1 MWSQVETMSLLAYNS
16 LPSPDGRFELGDV
29 IGTGVCAKVYRALDT
44 DNNGRTVAIKIQ
56 RYEKDLITHINE
68 EYRVLR
74 DYSSHPNLPDFYGVY
89 RKRGGD
95 IDEIWFVLE
104 FCEGGPVIDI
114 IRSLQTI
121 NKRINEDH
129 IAFILRETAKAI
141 LHLHENNIIHRDV
154 RGSNILMT
162 REGEIK
168 LCDFGLS
175 RETKTTKGKRA
186 TCIGS
191 SRLKKFNEL

>member
-1 MWSQVETMSLLAYNS
+1 MSLLAYNS
-16 LPSPDGRFELGDV
+16 LPSPDGRFELGEL
-29 IGTGVCAKVYRALDT
+29 IGTGVCSKVYKALDT
-44 DNNGRTVAIKIQ
+44 DNNGRSVAVKIQ
-56 RYEKDLITHINE
+56 RYEKDLITFINE

-74 DYSSHPNLPDFYGVY
+74 DFSNHPNLPQFYGVY
-89 RKRGGD
+89 RKKRDD

-104 FCEGGPVIDI
+104 YCEAGPVIDI

-121 NKRINEDH
+121 NKRVSEEQL
-129 IAFILRETAKAI
+129 AYILRETAKAV
-141 LHLHENNIIHRDV
+141 LHLHENHIIHRDI

-162 REGEIK
+162 KEGEIK

-175 RETKTTKGKRA
+175 RETRTTNGKRA

-191 SRLKKFNEL
+191 TR